1 MPTCGRR
8 RLAAWGYGSFHAVT
22 ASGERGESNG
32 LGGPRILDALRARR
46 SEMTSQL
53 AELVACES
61 PSADLDLLAKCAS
74 SVAALGQSLTGVGPR
89 EVEVDGRTH
98 LLWRIGGDG
107 AAPPEVVLVGHY
119 DTVWP
124 AGTLD
129 RWPFSIDAEGRAT
142 GPGAF
147 DMKAGI
153 VQMFHALSVL
163 DLSAQNGAGRGGG
176 VAVLLTSDEELG
188 SLTSRQLVEDTARG
202 ARAALIL
209 EPSAA
214 GALKIARKGTSM
226 YEIHVVGRSAHAGLE
241 PDRGINAT
249 VELAHQILAVNTLGR
264 PDAGTTVTPTVISAG
279 TTTNTVPAAGV
290 LHIDVRATDVA
301 EQERVD
307 AAIRRLTPALP
318 GAELR
323 IQGGINRP
331 PLEAAS
337 SASLIPLA
345 DAVVARLGIEELR
358 RVAVG
363 GASDGNFTA
372 GIGVPTLD
380 GLGADGDK
388 AHAEGEYVNLAAMP
402 ERAALVAGLL
412 VELLGLSG

>member
-1 MPTCGRR
+1 MTG
-8 RLAAWGYGSFHAVT
+8 T
-22 ASGERGESNG
+22 GERGVVV
-32 LGGPRILDALRARR
+32 GPSLLERLRGELP
-46 SEMTSQL
+46 EMTAEL
-53 AELVACES
+53 ADLVACES

-74 SVAALGQSLTGVGPR
+74 KVAALGQSWLGADPQ
-89 EVEVDGRTH
+89 EVEVDGRVH
-98 LLWRIGGDG
+98 LLWRLGGAVDS
-107 AAPPEVVLVGHY
+107 APEVILVGHY

-129 RWPFSIDAEGRAT
+129 RWPFSIDDEGRAT

-153 VQMFHALSVL
+153 VQMFHAVSAL
-163 DLSAQNGAGRGGG
+163 DLPLREDGPGL
-176 VAVLLTSDEELG
+176 AVLLTCDEELG
-188 SLTSRQLVEDTARG
+188 SQTSRRLVEDTARG

-226 YEIHVVGRSAHAGLE
+226 YEIHVLGRSAHAGLE
-241 PDRGINAT
+241 PERGINAT
-249 VELAHQILAVNTLGR
+249 VELAHQVLAVNSLGR
-264 PDAGTTVTPTVISAG
+264 PEAGTTVTPTVVSGG
-279 TTTNTVPAAGV
+279 TTTNTVPAAAV
-290 LHIDVRATDVA
+290 LHIDGRATEVA

-307 AAIRRLTPALP
+307 AAIRRLAPALS

-323 IQGGINRP
+323 IEGGINRP
-331 PLEAAS
+331 PLEVS
-337 SASLIPLA
+337 SSESLVPLA
-345 DAVVARLGIEELR
+345 AAGAARLGIDELKG
-358 RVAVG
+358 VAVG

-388 AHAEGEYVNLAAMP
+388 AHAEGEYVRLAAMP
-402 ERAALVAGLL
+402 ERAALVAGMLA
-412 VELLGLSG
+412 ELLGVALPPE

>member
-1 MPTCGRR
+1 M
-8 RLAAWGYGSFHAVT
+8 GS
-22 ASGERGESNG
+22 SERGVSVGPG
-32 LGGPRILDALRARR
+32 LLDGLRSRLP
-46 SEMTSQL
+46 EMTAQL
-53 AELVACES
+53 AELVQCES
-61 PSADLDLLAKCAS
+61 PSSDLDRLAKCAS
-74 SVAALGQSLTGVGPR
+74 KVRALGHSMLGV
-89 EVEVDGRTH
+89 EAQEIDVDGRIH
-98 LLWRIGGDG
+98 LLWRVGGD
-107 AAPPEVVLVGHY
+107 AAARPEVVLIGHY

-129 RWPFSIDAEGRAT
+129 RWPFSIDGEGRAT

-153 VQMFHALSVL
+153 VQMFHALSVI
-163 DLSAQNGAGRGGG
+163 DWPATDNGAGGGG
-176 VAVLLTSDEELG
+176 VAILLTCDEELG
-188 SLTSRQLVEDTARG
+188 SPTSRQLVEDTARG

-214 GALKIARKGTSM
+214 GALKVARKGTSM

-241 PDRGINAT
+241 PERGINAT
-249 VELAHQILAVNTLGR
+249 VELAHQVLAVNALGR
-264 PDAGTTVTPTVISAG
+264 PEAGTTVTPTVVSAG
-279 TTTNTVPAAGV
+279 TTTNTVPAAAV
-290 LHIDVRATDVA
+290 LHIDGRATEVA

-307 AAIRRLTPALP
+307 AAIRRLAAVLP

-323 IQGGINRP
+323 IDGGINRP

-337 SASLIPLA
+337 SASLVPLA
-345 DAVVARLGIEELR
+345 LAVADRLGIGELEG
-358 RVAVG
+358 VSVG

-388 AHAEGEYVNLAAMP
+388 AHAEGEYVKLAAMP
-402 ERAALVAGLL
+402 ERAALVAGMLG
-412 VELLGLSG
+412 ELLGRAG

>member
-1 MPTCGRR
+1 M
-8 RLAAWGYGSFHAVT
+8 T
-22 ASGERGESNG
+22 ASSESGVSVGPG
-32 LGGPRILDALRARR
+32 LLDGLRSRLP
-46 SEMTSQL
+46 EMTSQL
-53 AELVACES
+53 ADLVNCES
-61 PSADLDLLAKCAS
+61 PSVDLDRLAKCGS
-74 SVAALGQSLTGVGPR
+74 KVRALGHSMLGVAPG
-89 EVEVDGRTH
+89 EIDVDGRLH
-98 LLWRIGGDG
+98 LLWRVGGD
-107 AAPPEVVLVGHY
+107 ASAPPEVVLIGHY

-129 RWPFSIDAEGRAT
+129 RWPFSIDGEGRAT

-163 DLSAQNGAGRGGG
+163 DLAAAANGSSGGG
-176 VAVLLTSDEELG
+176 VAVLLTCDEELG
-188 SLTSRQLVEDTARG
+188 SPTSRQLVEDTARG

-214 GALKIARKGTSM
+214 GALKVARKGTSM

-241 PDRGINAT
+241 PERGINAT
-249 VELAHQILAVNTLGR
+249 VELAHQVLAVNSLGR
-264 PDAGTTVTPTVISAG
+264 PEAGTTVTPTVVSAG
-279 TTTNTVPAAGV
+279 TTTNTVPAEAI
-290 LHIDVRATDVA
+290 LHIDGRATEVA

-307 AAIRRLTPALP
+307 AAIRRLAPVLP
-318 GAELR
+318 GADLR
-323 IQGGINRP
+323 IEGGINRP

-337 SASLIPLA
+337 SASLVPLA
-345 DAVVARLGIEELR
+345 ASVAARLGIGELEG
-358 RVAVG
+358 VAVG

-388 AHAEGEYVNLAAMP
+388 AHAEGEYVRLAAMP
-402 ERAALVAGLL
+402 ERAALVAGMLA
-412 VELLGLSG
+412 ELLGRAV

>member
-1 MPTCGRR
+1 M
-8 RLAAWGYGSFHAVT
+8 GS
-22 ASGERGESNG
+22 SERGVSVGPG
-32 LGGPRILDALRARR
+32 LLDGLRSRLP
-46 SEMTSQL
+46 EMTAQL
-53 AELVACES
+53 AELVQCES
-61 PSADLDLLAKCAS
+61 PSSDLERLAKCAS
-74 SVAALGQSLTGVGPR
+74 KVRALGHSMLGV
-89 EVEVDGRTH
+89 EAQEIDVDGRIH
-98 LLWRIGGDG
+98 LLWRVGGD
-107 AAPPEVVLVGHY
+107 AAARPEVVLIGHY

-129 RWPFSIDAEGRAT
+129 RWPFSIDGEGRAT

-153 VQMFHALSVL
+153 VQMFHALSVINWPAP
-163 DLSAQNGAGRGGG
+163 DNGAGGGG
-176 VAVLLTSDEELG
+176 VAILLTCDEELG
-188 SLTSRQLVEDTARG
+188 SPTSRQLVEDTARG

-214 GALKIARKGTSM
+214 GALKVARKGTSM

-241 PDRGINAT
+241 PERGINAT
-249 VELAHQILAVNTLGR
+249 VELAHQVLAVNALGR
-264 PDAGTTVTPTVISAG
+264 PEAGTTVTPTVVSAG
-279 TTTNTVPAAGV
+279 TTTNTVPAAAV
-290 LHIDVRATDVA
+290 LHIDGRATEVA

-307 AAIRRLTPALP
+307 AAIRRLAAVLP

-323 IQGGINRP
+323 IDGGINRP

-337 SASLIPLA
+337 SASLVPLA
-345 DAVVARLGIEELR
+345 LAVADRLGIGELEG
-358 RVAVG
+358 VSVG

-388 AHAEGEYVNLAAMP
+388 AHAEGEYVKLAAMP
-402 ERAALVAGLL
+402 ERAALVAGMLG
-412 VELLGLSG
+412 ELLGRAG

>member
-1 MPTCGRR
+1 MLDGLRS
-8 RLAAWGYGSFHAVT
+8 RL
-22 ASGERGESNG
+22 
-32 LGGPRILDALRARR
+32 P
-46 SEMTSQL
+46 EMTAQL
-53 AELVACES
+53 AELVQCES
-61 PSADLDLLAKCAS
+61 PSSDLDRLAKCAS
-74 SVAALGQSLTGVGPR
+74 KVRALGHSMLGV
-89 EVEVDGRTH
+89 EAQEIDVDGRIH
-98 LLWRIGGDG
+98 LLWRVGGD
-107 AAPPEVVLVGHY
+107 AAARPEVVLIGHY

-129 RWPFSIDAEGRAT
+129 RWPFSIDGEGRAT

-153 VQMFHALSVL
+153 VQMFHALSVI
-163 DLSAQNGAGRGGG
+163 DWPATDNGAGGGG
-176 VAVLLTSDEELG
+176 VAILLTCDEELG
-188 SLTSRQLVEDTARG
+188 SPTSRQLVEDTARG

-214 GALKIARKGTSM
+214 GALKVARKGTSM

-241 PDRGINAT
+241 PERGINAT
-249 VELAHQILAVNTLGR
+249 VELAHQVLAVNALGR
-264 PDAGTTVTPTVISAG
+264 PEAGTTVTPTVVSAG
-279 TTTNTVPAAGV
+279 TTTNTVPAAAV
-290 LHIDVRATDVA
+290 LHIDGRATEVA

-307 AAIRRLTPALP
+307 AAIRRLAAVLP

-323 IQGGINRP
+323 IDGGINRP

-337 SASLIPLA
+337 SASLVPLA
-345 DAVVARLGIEELR
+345 LAVADRLGIGELEG
-358 RVAVG
+358 VSVG

-388 AHAEGEYVNLAAMP
+388 AHAEGEYVKLAAMP
-402 ERAALVAGLL
+402 ERAALVAGMLG
-412 VELLGLSG
+412 ELLGRAG

>member
-1 MPTCGRR
+1 MN
-8 RLAAWGYGSFHAVT
+8 HVT
-22 ASGERGESNG
+22 G
-32 LGGPRILDALRARR
+32 LTIGPALLETLRARLP
-46 SEMTSQL
+46 EMTSQL
-53 AELVACES
+53 AELVRCES

-74 SVAALGQSLTGVGPR
+74 KVSALGQSLLGCAPR
-89 EVEVDGRTH
+89 EVEVDGRIH
-98 LLWRIGGDG
+98 LLWRVGEAGGDDAG
-107 AAPPEVVLVGHY
+107 RDDTAPDVVMIGHY

-129 RWPFSIDAEGRAT
+129 RWPFTVDADGLAT

-153 VQMFHALSVL
+153 VQLFHALSVL
-163 DLSAQNGAGRGGG
+163 ELPGPVRGISSGGG

-188 SLTSRQLVEDTARG
+188 SPTSRRLVESTARG

-226 YEIHVVGRSAHAGLE
+226 YEVHVVGRSAHAGLE
-241 PDRGINAT
+241 PERGINAT

-264 PDAGTTVTPTVISAG
+264 PESGTTVTPTVMAAG
-279 TTTNTVPAAGV
+279 TTTNTVPASAV
-290 LHIDVRATDVA
+290 LHIDGRATEVA

-307 AAIRRLTPALP
+307 AAIRRLAPALP
-318 GAELR
+318 GAGLR
-323 IQGGINRP
+323 IEGGINRP
-331 PLEAAS
+331 PLEASS
-337 SASLIPLA
+337 SASLVPLA
-345 DAVVARLGIEELR
+345 ASVAARLGIDELEG
-358 RVAVG
+358 VAVG

-372 GIGVPTLD
+372 GVGVPTLD

-388 AHAEGEYVNLAAMP
+388 AHAEGEHVRLAAMP
-402 ERAALVAGLL
+402 ERAALVAGM
-412 VELLGLSG
+412 VAELLGLTA